1 MIELSTKPFITHN
14 DDDLIKI
21 DGTSLQARLH
31 NLTYATIIDTFG
43 EPSDRFDNYKSD
55 AEWIIQ
61 FDDGQVATLYNYK
74 NGRNYMGPDAPSKYD
89 ITTWNVGGK
98 SHEVVLRLRQLLMKD
113 STHYV

>member
-1 MIELSTKPFITHN
+1 MNEIVNKPFITHN
-14 DDDLIKI
+14 DDDLINAN
-21 DGTSLQARLH
+21 GTSLQAKLH
-31 NLTYATIIDTFG
+31 NLTYNLIVETFG
-43 EPSDRFDNYKSD
+43 EPSDRFDDYKSD